1 MENPDPQLQLLLSV
15 TDMLAACAE
24 GKNLFIESVCQ
35 NILSIEE
42 LVKYIDYLM
51 KYMYNVFFL
60 FLEL

>member
-1 MENPDPQLQLLLSV
+1 MDNPDPQLQLLLSV

-42 LVKYIDYLM
+42 LVRYIDYLM
-51 KYMYNVFFL
+51 KYNGIVFSS
-60 FLEL
+60 

>member
-1 MENPDPQLQLLLSV
+1 MDNPDPQLQLLLSV

-42 LVKYIDYLM
+42 LVRYIDYLI
-51 KYMYNVFFL
+51 KYNRTVFSS
-60 FLEL
+60 LEL